1 MTSVV
6 CGEGT
11 LSPYSYLQY
20 PILDKFSR
28 LAASAFVIPIFSL
41 AIKSKYYVATVFDV
55 KQSKVDSYV
64 RSGRLIKIDE
74 KMNI

>member
-1 MTSVV
+1 M
-6 CGEGT
+6 
-11 LSPYSYLQY
+11 
-20 PILDKFSR
+20 
-28 LAASAFVIPIFSL
+28 IPIFSL